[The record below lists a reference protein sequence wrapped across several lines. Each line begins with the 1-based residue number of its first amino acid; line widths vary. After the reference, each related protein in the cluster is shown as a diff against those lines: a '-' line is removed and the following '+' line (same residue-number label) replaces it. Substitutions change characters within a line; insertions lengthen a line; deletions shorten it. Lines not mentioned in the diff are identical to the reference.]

1 MLKLLRKNKKQLLFY
16 GSLLVL
22 LAGAVWFWFYWDKLD
37 LWFLRKTQ
45 SEVYRIMNSEG
56 LAISFVEAVID
67 PLKVEIGDTQKMQ
80 VTVRDNAGIQYVLA
94 EIETDTKTRTVPL
107 KFERKTEAGDFDEYV
122 YSGRWRVED
131 THAKVYHT
139 TFKARDIENREVSI
153 TLAWSDPCVIPDSG
167 TWTTDSN
174 CTITGIDGVDAG
186 DYIHENYTLT
196 INNGATFV
204 YNPGRS
210 FSINSG
216 SIAIA
221 TGGQIKKTY
230 LWYQNT
236 DGDGYPSSVQV
247 ASDTQPSNT
256 IRKSLATAS
265 KDCYDANVNVYPGST
280 YCSTA
285 NRGDG
290 SYDYNCSGTQT
301 YCGTQYYTPISR
313 LRYNCNASAV
323 TCNATETYYS
333 CAQGAITCGAG
344 GYMNNGSLTTWYGC
358 CNSCAGT
365 CQNCNL
371 IGTYGVQSCQ

>member
-1 MLKLLRKNKKQLLFY
+1 
-16 GSLLVL
+16 
-22 LAGAVWFWFYWDKLD
+22 
-37 LWFLRKTQ
+37 
-45 SEVYRIMNSEG
+45 MNSEG

-265 KDCYDANVNVYPGST
+265 KDCYDGNANAYPGST
-280 YCSTA
+280 YCSGT

-290 SYDYNCSGTQT
+290 SYDYNCSGAATR
-301 YCGTQYYTPISR
+301 CGTTWYQPTYRTQINCWDSRQICTYPGSGVNCAETP
-313 LRYNCNASAV
+313 AA
-323 TCNATETYYS
+323 
-333 CAQGAITCGAG
+333 CGSM
-344 GYMNNGSLTTWYGC
+344 GYLNNGSYWTWNGC
-358 CNSCAGT
+358 CGWCSGT
-365 CQNCNL
+365 CASCNL
-371 IGTYGVQSCQ
+371 IGTYGGPQTCQ